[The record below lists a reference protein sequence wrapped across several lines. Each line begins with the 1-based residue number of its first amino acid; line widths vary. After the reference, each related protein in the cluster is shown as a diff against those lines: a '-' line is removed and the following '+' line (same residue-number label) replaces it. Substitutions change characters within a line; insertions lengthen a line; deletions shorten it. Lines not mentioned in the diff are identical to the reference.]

1 MLEKLKSRKFF
12 VVLSMLAMLGVLSIS
27 GEMVWA
33 ESVAVMWKIAVAY
46 LIGQGLPDAMK
57 ELKARL

>member
-1 MLEKLKSRKFF
+1 MLEKLKSRKFL